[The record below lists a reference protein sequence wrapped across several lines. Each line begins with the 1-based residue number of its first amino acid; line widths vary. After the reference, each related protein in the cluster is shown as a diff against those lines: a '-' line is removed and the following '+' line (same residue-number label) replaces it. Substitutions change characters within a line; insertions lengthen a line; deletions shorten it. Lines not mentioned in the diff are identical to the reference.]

1 MMSKDDFLFKDDNQD
16 ADSTPQPNSA
26 APWRVLIVDD
36 DDSIHQI
43 TNLVLN
49 HFEFEQRPLQ
59 LLHANSATEAAQLI
73 QQYPDIALAIIDV
86 VMETQHAGLDLV
98 KTIRNQL
105 NNQRMR
111 LILRTGQPGE
121 APEEQVIRDYD
132 INDYK
137 NKTEVTAIK
146 LKTLLYTGLRSYR
159 DMCFIEQHK
168 AGLEKIIGCTTSFLQ
183 CSTLREFASLILGQ
197 VAFLLG
203 LEREQIYCCA
213 AINSPEQ
220 PRLKLDIIASSNPDY
235 SNGLPQDVFDK
246 ISQVQHDKQSYYSDD
261 CFIGYFTTHHGSE
274 NFLYVSKGGKLEQTD
289 HQLLSYF
296 SHNIAI
302 AYENIRLRESMRES
316 QRELSYILGE
326 AVEKRSKETGSHVK
340 RVANYSYL
348 LAIKCGLSAY
358 EAEKIKLA
366 SPLHDLGKIAIPDH
380 ILNKPGKHDADEWA
394 IMLQH
399 AELGYQILQH
409 SSNEILQMGAVIA
422 QQHHEKWNGKGY
434 PQRLSGHNIHIAGR
448 ITALADVFDALGS
461 DRCYKKAWPLDD
473 IIELIRRE
481 RGQQFDPAL
490 ADILLNNLDAFVAI
504 RDAYPD

>member
-1 MMSKDDFLFKDDNQD
+1 MSSNDFLFNDDA
-16 ADSTPQPNSA
+16 ADTISPHSNNNA
-26 APWRVLIVDD
+26 APWQVLVVDD
-36 DDSIHQI
+36 DESIHQI
-43 TNLVLN
+43 TSLVLN
-49 HFEFEQRPLQ
+49 NFEFEQRPLQ
-59 LLHANSATEAAQLI
+59 LLHAKSALEAQQLI
-73 QQYPDIALAIIDV
+73 EQHPDIALAIIDV
-86 VMETQHAGLDLV
+86 VMETQHAGLELV
-98 KTIRNQL
+98 KTIRQHIK
-105 NNQRMR
+105 NQRIR

-121 APEEQVIRDYD
+121 APEEHVIRDYD

-146 LKTLLYTGLRSYR
+146 LKTMLYAGLRSYR
-159 DMCFIEQHK
+159 DICFIERHRV
-168 AGLEKIIGCTTSFLQ
+168 GLEKIIGCTTSFLR

-213 AINSPEQ
+213 AINSAQ
-220 PRLKLDIIASSNPDY
+220 QNKLVLDVIASSNPVK
-235 SNGLPQDVFDK
+235 SGTLPDDIVAK
-246 ISQVQHDKQSYYSDD
+246 IQQVQRDKQSYYADD
-261 CFIGYFTTHHGSE
+261 CFIGYFSTQNGSE
-274 NFLYVSKGGKLEQTD
+274 NFLYVSKGSKLEQTD

-302 AYENIRLRESMRES
+302 AYENIRLRELMRES

-348 LAIKCGLSAY
+348 LAVHYGLTEY

-380 ILNKPGKHDADEWA
+380 ILNKPGKHDAAEWA
-394 IMLQH
+394 IMQQH

-409 SSNEILQMGAVIA
+409 STNEIMQMGAIIA
-422 QQHHEKWNGKGY
+422 HQHHEKWNGKGY
-434 PQRLSGHNIHIAGR
+434 PRGLAKENIHIAGR

-461 DRCYKKAWPLDD
+461 DRCYKKAWPLPE
-473 IIELIRRE
+473 IIELIRQE

-490 ADILLNNLDAFVAI
+490 VDILLNNLDAFLAI

>member
-1 MMSKDDFLFKDDNQD
+1 MSSNDFLFNDEAADTSSLRSNDN
-16 ADSTPQPNSA
+16 AV
-26 APWRVLIVDD
+26 PWQVLVVDD
-36 DDSIHQI
+36 DESIHQI
-43 TNLVLN
+43 TSLVLN
-49 HFEFEQRPLQ
+49 NFEFEQRPLQ
-59 LLHANSATEAAQLI
+59 LLHAKSAREAQQLI
-73 QQYPDIALAIIDV
+73 EQHPDIALAIIDV
-86 VMETQHAGLDLV
+86 VMETQHAGLELV
-98 KTIRNQL
+98 KTIRQHIK
-105 NNQRMR
+105 NQRMR

-121 APEEQVIRDYD
+121 APEEHVIRDYD

-146 LKTLLYTGLRSYR
+146 LKTMLYAGLRSYR
-159 DMCFIEQHK
+159 DICFIEQHR
-168 AGLEKIIGCTTSFLQ
+168 AGLEKIIGCTTSFLR

-213 AINSPEQ
+213 AINNAQ
-220 PRLKLDIIASSNPDY
+220 QDQLMLDVIASSNPIK
-235 SNGLPQDVFDK
+235 GGTLPDDIVAKMQ
-246 ISQVQHDKQSYYSDD
+246 QVQRDKQSYYADD
-261 CFIGYFTTHHGSE
+261 CFIGYFSTQNGSE
-274 NFLYVSKGGKLEQTD
+274 NFLYVSKGSKLEQTD

-302 AYENIRLRESMRES
+302 AYENIRLRELMRES
-316 QRELSYILGE
+316 QRELAYILGE

-348 LAIKCGLSAY
+348 LAIHYGLTEY

-380 ILNKPGKHDADEWA
+380 ILNKPGKHDAAEWA
-394 IMLQH
+394 IMQQH

-409 SSNEILQMGAVIA
+409 STNEIMQMGAIIA
-422 QQHHEKWNGKGY
+422 HQHHEKWNGKGY
-434 PQRLSGHNIHIAGR
+434 PQGLAKDDIHIAGR

-461 DRCYKKAWPLDD
+461 DRCYKKAWPLPD
-473 IIELIRRE
+473 IIELIRQE

-490 ADILLNNLDAFVAI
+490 ADILLNNLDAFLAI

>member
-1 MMSKDDFLFKDDNQD
+1 MSNDDFLFKDDTPD

-26 APWRVLIVDD
+26 APWLVLIVDD

-49 HFEFEQRPLQ
+49 QFEFEQRPLQ
-59 LLHANSATEAAQLI
+59 LLHASSAREAAQLI
-73 QQYPDIALAIIDV
+73 QQHPDIALAIIDV

-98 KTIRNQL
+98 KTIRQQL
-105 NNQRMR
+105 KNQRMR

-121 APEEQVIRDYD
+121 APEEHVIRDYD

-146 LKTLLYTGLRSYR
+146 LKTLLYAGLRSYR
-159 DMCFIEQHK
+159 DICFIEQHK

-213 AINSPEQ
+213 AINSPKPQ
-220 PRLKLDIIASSNPDY
+220 GLKLDIIASSNPEF
-235 SNGLPQDVFDK
+235 SSRLPQQVFDK
-246 ISQVQHDKQSYYSDD
+246 IKQVQQDKQSYYADD

-274 NFLYVSKGGKLEQTD
+274 NFLYVSKGSKLEQTD

-302 AYENIRLRESMRES
+302 AYENIRLRELMRES

-340 RVANYSYL
+340 RVANYSYI
-348 LAIKCGLSAY
+348 LAIKCGLSEY

-409 SSNEILQMGAVIA
+409 STNEILQMGAIIA
-422 QQHHEKWNGKGY
+422 HQHHEKWNGKGY
-434 PQRLSGHNIHIAGR
+434 PQGLSGHNIHIAGR

-461 DRCYKKAWPLDD
+461 DRCYKKAWPLED

-490 ADILLNNLDAFVAI
+490 ADILLNHLDAFLAI

>member
-1 MMSKDDFLFKDDNQD
+1 MSSNDFLFNDEAADTSSLRSNDN
-16 ADSTPQPNSA
+16 AV
-26 APWRVLIVDD
+26 PWQVLVVDD
-36 DDSIHQI
+36 DESIHQI
-43 TNLVLN
+43 TSLVLN
-49 HFEFEQRPLQ
+49 NFEFEQRPLQ
-59 LLHANSATEAAQLI
+59 LLHAKSAREAQQLI
-73 QQYPDIALAIIDV
+73 EQHPDIALAIIDV
-86 VMETQHAGLDLV
+86 VMETQHAGLELV
-98 KTIRNQL
+98 KTIRQHIK
-105 NNQRMR
+105 NQRMR

-121 APEEQVIRDYD
+121 APEEHVIRDYD

-146 LKTLLYTGLRSYR
+146 LKTMLYAGLRSYR
-159 DMCFIEQHK
+159 DICFIERHR
-168 AGLEKIIGCTTSFLQ
+168 AGLEKIIGCTTSFLR

-213 AINSPEQ
+213 AINNAQ
-220 PRLKLDIIASSNPDY
+220 QDQLMLDIIASSNPVK
-235 SNGLPQDVFDK
+235 GGTLPDDIVAKMQ
-246 ISQVQHDKQSYYSDD
+246 QVQRDKQSYYADD
-261 CFIGYFTTHHGSE
+261 CFIGYFSTQNGSE
-274 NFLYVSKGGKLEQTD
+274 NFLYVSKGSKLEQTD

-302 AYENIRLRESMRES
+302 AYENIRLRELMRES
-316 QRELSYILGE
+316 QRELAYILGE

-348 LAIKCGLSAY
+348 LAIHYGLTEY

-380 ILNKPGKHDADEWA
+380 ILNKPGKHDAAEWA
-394 IMLQH
+394 IMQQH

-409 SSNEILQMGAVIA
+409 STNEIMQMGAIIA
-422 QQHHEKWNGKGY
+422 HQHHEKWNGKGY
-434 PQRLSGHNIHIAGR
+434 PQGLAKDDIHIAGR

-461 DRCYKKAWPLDD
+461 DRCYKKAWPLPD
-473 IIELIRRE
+473 IIELIRQE

-490 ADILLNNLDAFVAI
+490 ADILLNNLDDFLAI

>member
-1 MMSKDDFLFKDDNQD
+1 MNKDEFLFNDDIV
-16 ADSTPQPNSA
+16 APQTDIEENL
-26 APWRVLIVDD
+26 APPWLVLIVDD
-36 DDSIHQI
+36 DESIHQI
-43 TNLVLN
+43 TALVLKN
-49 HFEFEQRPLQ
+49 FEFEQRPLQ
-59 LLHANSATEAAQLI
+59 LLHAYSAAAAEQLI
-73 QQYPDIALAIIDV
+73 REHTDIALGIIDV
-86 VMETQHAGLDLV
+86 VMETQHAGLDLIRI
-98 KTIRNQL
+98 IRNDIK
-105 NNQRMR
+105 NQRMR

-121 APEEQVIRDYD
+121 APEENVIRDYD

-146 LKTLLYTGLRSYR
+146 LKTLLYAGLRSYR
-159 DMCFIEQHK
+159 DICFIEQHK
-168 AGLEKIIGCTTSFLQ
+168 IGLEKIIGCTTSFLR
-183 CSTLREFASLILGQ
+183 CSSLREFASLILGQ

-203 LEREQIYCCA
+203 LERQQIYCCA
-213 AINSPEQ
+213 AINNSQ
-220 PRLKLDIIASSNPDY
+220 QQLVLDIIASSNPA
-235 SNGLPQDVFDK
+235 SGTTLPPEVVAK
-246 ISQVQHDKQSYYSDD
+246 IELVQQQKQSYYADD
-261 CFIGYFTTHHGSE
+261 CFIGYFTTHNGSE
-274 NFLYVSKGGKLEQTD
+274 NFLYVNKGSKLEQTD

-302 AYENIRLRESMRES
+302 AYENIRLRELMRES

-348 LAIKCGLSAY
+348 LAIKCGLSEY

-380 ILNKPGKHDADEWA
+380 ILNKPGKHDEAEWA

-409 SSNEILQMGAVIA
+409 STNEILQMGAIIA
-422 QQHHEKWNGKGY
+422 HQHHEKWNGKGY
-434 PQRLSGHNIHIAGR
+434 PQGLSGHNIHIAGR
-448 ITALADVFDALGS
+448 VTALADVFDALGS
-461 DRCYKKAWPLDD
+461 DRCYKKAWPLPE

-481 RGQQFDPAL
+481 RGQHFDPTL
-490 ADILLNNLDAFVAI
+490 VDILLNNLDAFLAI

>member
-1 MMSKDDFLFKDDNQD
+1 MSSNDFLFNDETADTSSLRTNDN
-16 ADSTPQPNSA
+16 AV
-26 APWRVLIVDD
+26 PWQVLVVDD
-36 DDSIHQI
+36 DESIHQI
-43 TNLVLN
+43 TSLVLN
-49 HFEFEQRPLQ
+49 NFEFEQRPLQ
-59 LLHANSATEAAQLI
+59 LLHAKSAREAQQLI
-73 QQYPDIALAIIDV
+73 EQHPDIALAIIDV
-86 VMETQHAGLDLV
+86 VMETQHAGLELV
-98 KTIRNQL
+98 KTIRQHIK
-105 NNQRMR
+105 NQRMR

-121 APEEQVIRDYD
+121 APEEHVIRDYD

-146 LKTLLYTGLRSYR
+146 LKTMLYAGLRSYR
-159 DMCFIEQHK
+159 DICFIEQHR
-168 AGLEKIIGCTTSFLQ
+168 AGLEKIIGCTTSFLR

-213 AINSPEQ
+213 AINNAQ
-220 PRLKLDIIASSNPDY
+220 QDQLMLDVIASSNPVK
-235 SNGLPQDVFDK
+235 GGTLPDDIVAKMQ
-246 ISQVQHDKQSYYSDD
+246 QVQRDKQSYYADD
-261 CFIGYFTTHHGSE
+261 CFIGYFSTQNGSE
-274 NFLYVSKGGKLEQTD
+274 NFLYVSKGSKLEQTD

-302 AYENIRLRESMRES
+302 AYENIRLRELMRES
-316 QRELSYILGE
+316 QRELAYILGE

-348 LAIKCGLSAY
+348 LAIHYGLTEY

-380 ILNKPGKHDADEWA
+380 ILNKPGKHDAAEWA
-394 IMLQH
+394 IMQQH

-409 SSNEILQMGAVIA
+409 STNEIMQMGAIIA
-422 QQHHEKWNGKGY
+422 HQHHEKWNGKGY
-434 PQRLSGHNIHIAGR
+434 PQGLAKDDIHIAGR

-461 DRCYKKAWPLDD
+461 DRCYKKAWPLPD
-473 IIELIRRE
+473 IIELIRQE

-490 ADILLNNLDAFVAI
+490 ADILLNNLDAFLAI

>member
-1 MMSKDDFLFKDDNQD
+1 MGSNDFLFNDDA
-16 ADSTPQPNSA
+16 ADTISPHTDSNA
-26 APWRVLIVDD
+26 VPWQVLVVDD
-36 DDSIHQI
+36 DESIHQI
-43 TNLVLN
+43 TSLVLN
-49 HFEFEQRPLQ
+49 NFEFEQRPLQ
-59 LLHANSATEAAQLI
+59 LLHAKSAREAQQLI
-73 QQYPDIALAIIDV
+73 EQHPDIALAIIDV
-86 VMETQHAGLDLV
+86 VMETQHAGLELV
-98 KTIRNQL
+98 KTIRQHIK
-105 NNQRMR
+105 NQRMR

-121 APEEQVIRDYD
+121 APEEHVIRDYD

-146 LKTLLYTGLRSYR
+146 LKTMLYAGLRSYR
-159 DMCFIEQHK
+159 DICFIEQHRV
-168 AGLEKIIGCTTSFLQ
+168 GLEKIIGCTTSFLR

-213 AINSPEQ
+213 AINSAQQNQLE
-220 PRLKLDIIASSNPDY
+220 LDVIASSNPVKG
-235 SNGLPQDVFDK
+235 SGLPDDIVAKMQ
-246 ISQVQHDKQSYYSDD
+246 QVQRDKQSYYADD
-261 CFIGYFTTHHGSE
+261 CFIGYFSTQNGSE
-274 NFLYVSKGGKLEQTD
+274 NFLYVSKGSKLEQTD

-302 AYENIRLRESMRES
+302 AYENIRLRELMRES
-316 QRELSYILGE
+316 QRELAYILGE

-348 LAIKCGLSAY
+348 LAIHYGLTEY

-380 ILNKPGKHDADEWA
+380 ILNKPGKHDAAEWV
-394 IMLQH
+394 IMQQH

-409 SSNEILQMGAVIA
+409 STNEILQMGAIIA
-422 QQHHEKWNGKGY
+422 HQHHEKWNGKGY
-434 PQRLSGHNIHIAGR
+434 PQGLAKEDIHIAGR

-461 DRCYKKAWPLDD
+461 DRCYKKAWPLPE
-473 IIELIRRE
+473 IIELIRQE

-490 ADILLNNLDAFVAI
+490 ADILLNNLDAFLAI

>member
-1 MMSKDDFLFKDDNQD
+1 MSSNDFLFNDEAADTSSLRSNDN
-16 ADSTPQPNSA
+16 AV
-26 APWRVLIVDD
+26 PWQVLVVDD
-36 DDSIHQI
+36 DESIHQI
-43 TNLVLN
+43 TSLVLN
-49 HFEFEQRPLQ
+49 NFEFEQRPLQ
-59 LLHANSATEAAQLI
+59 LLHAKSAREAQQLI
-73 QQYPDIALAIIDV
+73 EQQPDIALAIIDV
-86 VMETQHAGLDLV
+86 VMETQHAGLELV
-98 KTIRNQL
+98 KTIRQDIK
-105 NNQRMR
+105 NQRMR

-121 APEEQVIRDYD
+121 APEEHVIRDYD

-146 LKTLLYTGLRSYR
+146 LKTMLYAGLRSYR
-159 DMCFIEQHK
+159 DICFIERHR
-168 AGLEKIIGCTTSFLQ
+168 AGLEKIIGCTTSFLR

-213 AINSPEQ
+213 AINNAQ
-220 PRLKLDIIASSNPDY
+220 QDQLMLDIIASSNPVK
-235 SNGLPQDVFDK
+235 GGTLPDDIVAKMQ
-246 ISQVQHDKQSYYSDD
+246 QVQRDKQSYYADD
-261 CFIGYFTTHHGSE
+261 CFIGYFSTQNGSE
-274 NFLYVSKGGKLEQTD
+274 NFLYVSKGSKLEQTD

-302 AYENIRLRESMRES
+302 AYENIRLRELMRES
-316 QRELSYILGE
+316 QRELAYILGE

-348 LAIKCGLSAY
+348 LAIHYGLTEY

-380 ILNKPGKHDADEWA
+380 ILNKPGKHDAAEWA
-394 IMLQH
+394 IMQQH

-409 SSNEILQMGAVIA
+409 STNEIMQMGAIIA
-422 QQHHEKWNGKGY
+422 HQHHEKWNGKGY
-434 PQRLSGHNIHIAGR
+434 PQGLAKDDIHIAGR

-461 DRCYKKAWPLDD
+461 DRCYKKAWPLPD
-473 IIELIRRE
+473 IIELIRQE

-490 ADILLNNLDAFVAI
+490 ADILLNNLDDFLAI

>member
-1 MMSKDDFLFKDDNQD
+1 MSSNDFLFNDETADTRSLRTNDN
-16 ADSTPQPNSA
+16 AV
-26 APWRVLIVDD
+26 PWQVLVVDD
-36 DDSIHQI
+36 DESIHQI
-43 TNLVLN
+43 TSLVLN
-49 HFEFEQRPLQ
+49 NFEFEQRPLQ
-59 LLHANSATEAAQLI
+59 LLHAKSAREAQQLI
-73 QQYPDIALAIIDV
+73 EQHPDIALAIIDV
-86 VMETQHAGLDLV
+86 VMETQHAGLELV
-98 KTIRNQL
+98 KTIRQHIK
-105 NNQRMR
+105 NQRMR

-121 APEEQVIRDYD
+121 APEEHVIRDYD

-146 LKTLLYTGLRSYR
+146 LKTMLYAGLRSYR
-159 DMCFIEQHK
+159 DICFIEQHR
-168 AGLEKIIGCTTSFLQ
+168 AGLEKIIGCTTSFLR

-213 AINSPEQ
+213 AINNAQ
-220 PRLKLDIIASSNPDY
+220 QDQLMLDVIASSNPVK
-235 SNGLPQDVFDK
+235 GGTLPDDIVAKMQ
-246 ISQVQHDKQSYYSDD
+246 QVQRDKQSYYADD
-261 CFIGYFTTHHGSE
+261 CFIGYFSTQNGSE
-274 NFLYVSKGGKLEQTD
+274 NFLYVSKGSKLEQTD

-302 AYENIRLRESMRES
+302 AYENIRLRELMRES
-316 QRELSYILGE
+316 QRELAYILGE

-348 LAIKCGLSAY
+348 LAIHYGLTEY

-380 ILNKPGKHDADEWA
+380 ILNKPGKHDAAEWA
-394 IMLQH
+394 IMQQH

-409 SSNEILQMGAVIA
+409 STNEIMQMGAIIA
-422 QQHHEKWNGKGY
+422 HQHHEKWNGKGY
-434 PQRLSGHNIHIAGR
+434 PQGLAKDDIHIAGR

-461 DRCYKKAWPLDD
+461 DRCYKKAWPLPD
-473 IIELIRRE
+473 IIELIRQE

-490 ADILLNNLDAFVAI
+490 ADILLNNLDAFLAI

>member
-1 MMSKDDFLFKDDNQD
+1 MSSNDFLFNDETADTSSLGTNDN
-16 ADSTPQPNSA
+16 AV
-26 APWRVLIVDD
+26 PWQVLVVDD
-36 DDSIHQI
+36 DESIHQI
-43 TNLVLN
+43 TSLVLN
-49 HFEFEQRPLQ
+49 NFEFEQRPLQ
-59 LLHANSATEAAQLI
+59 LLHAKSAREAQQLI
-73 QQYPDIALAIIDV
+73 EQHPDIALAIIDV
-86 VMETQHAGLDLV
+86 VMETQHAGLELV
-98 KTIRNQL
+98 KTIRQHIK
-105 NNQRMR
+105 NQRMR

-121 APEEQVIRDYD
+121 APEEHVIRDYD

-146 LKTLLYTGLRSYR
+146 LKTMLYAGLRSYR
-159 DMCFIEQHK
+159 DICFIEQHR
-168 AGLEKIIGCTTSFLQ
+168 AGLEKIIGCTTSFLR

-213 AINSPEQ
+213 AINNAQ
-220 PRLKLDIIASSNPDY
+220 QDQLMLDVIASSNPVK
-235 SNGLPQDVFDK
+235 GGTLPDDIVAKMQ
-246 ISQVQHDKQSYYSDD
+246 QVQRDKQSYYADD
-261 CFIGYFTTHHGSE
+261 CFIGYFSTQNGSE
-274 NFLYVSKGGKLEQTD
+274 NFLYVSKGSKLEQTD

-302 AYENIRLRESMRES
+302 AYENIRLRELMRES
-316 QRELSYILGE
+316 QRELAYILGE

-348 LAIKCGLSAY
+348 LAIHYGLTEY

-380 ILNKPGKHDADEWA
+380 ILNKPGKHDAAEWA
-394 IMLQH
+394 IMQQH

-409 SSNEILQMGAVIA
+409 STNEIMQMGAIIA
-422 QQHHEKWNGKGY
+422 HQHHEKWNGKGY
-434 PQRLSGHNIHIAGR
+434 PQGLAKDDIHIAGR

-461 DRCYKKAWPLDD
+461 DRCYKKAWPLPD
-473 IIELIRRE
+473 IIELIRQE

-490 ADILLNNLDAFVAI
+490 ADILLNNLDAFLAI

>member
-1 MMSKDDFLFKDDNQD
+1 MSNDDYLFNDDTSD
-16 ADSTPQPNSA
+16 ADSQPLPNT
-26 APWRVLIVDD
+26 APPWLVLIVDD
-36 DDSIHQI
+36 DESIHQI
-43 TNLVLN
+43 TRLVLN
-49 HFEFEQRPLQ
+49 QFEFEQRPLQ
-59 LLHANSATEAAQLI
+59 LLHARSANEARQLI
-73 QQYPDIALAIIDV
+73 AEHADIALAIIDV
-86 VMETQHAGLDLV
+86 VMETQHAGLELV
-98 KTIRNQL
+98 KTIRHQFK
-105 NNQRMR
+105 NQRMR

-121 APEEQVIRDYD
+121 APEEHVIRDYD

-146 LKTLLYTGLRSYR
+146 LKTLLYAGLRSYR
-159 DMCFIEQHK
+159 DICFIEHHK
-168 AGLEKIIGCTTSFLQ
+168 AGLEKLIGCTTSFLQ

-197 VAFLLG
+197 VAYLLG

-213 AINSPEQ
+213 AINTPK
-220 PRLKLDIIASSNPDY
+220 PLGLKLEIIASSAPGLSHHLPDE
-235 SNGLPQDVFDK
+235 VVEK
-246 ISQVQHDKQSYYSDD
+246 IRQVQADKQSYYGDD

-274 NFLYVSKGGKLEQTD
+274 NFLYVSKGSKLESTD

-302 AYENIRLRESMRES
+302 AYENIRLREQMRES
-316 QRELSYILGE
+316 QRELAYILGE

-348 LAIKCGLSAY
+348 LAIKCGLS
-358 EAEKIKLA
+358 EFDAEKIKLA
-366 SPLHDLGKIAIPDH
+366 SPLHDLGKIAIADH

-394 IMLQH
+394 LMQQH

-409 SSNEILQMGAVIA
+409 STNEILQMGAIIA
-422 QQHHEKWNGKGY
+422 HQHHEKWNGKGY

-461 DRCYKKAWPLDD
+461 DRCYKKAWPLED
-473 IIELIRRE
+473 IIELIRAE

-490 ADILLNNLDAFVAI
+490 ADILLNNLDAFLAI
-504 RDAYPD
+504 REAYPD

>member
-1 MMSKDDFLFKDDNQD
+1 MSSNDFLFNDEAADTSSLRSNDN
-16 ADSTPQPNSA
+16 AV
-26 APWRVLIVDD
+26 PWQVLVVDD
-36 DDSIHQI
+36 DESIHQI
-43 TNLVLN
+43 TSLVLN
-49 HFEFEQRPLQ
+49 NFEFEQRPLQ
-59 LLHANSATEAAQLI
+59 LLHAKSAREAQQLI
-73 QQYPDIALAIIDV
+73 EQHPDIALAIIDV
-86 VMETQHAGLDLV
+86 VMETQHAGLELV
-98 KTIRNQL
+98 KTIRQHIK
-105 NNQRMR
+105 NQRMR

-121 APEEQVIRDYD
+121 APEEHVIRDYD

-146 LKTLLYTGLRSYR
+146 LKTMLYAGLRSYR
-159 DMCFIEQHK
+159 DICFIERHR
-168 AGLEKIIGCTTSFLQ
+168 AGLEKIIGCTTSFLR

-213 AINSPEQ
+213 AINNAQ
-220 PRLKLDIIASSNPDY
+220 KDQLMLDIIASSNPVK
-235 SNGLPQDVFDK
+235 GGTLPDDIVAKMQ
-246 ISQVQHDKQSYYSDD
+246 QVQRDKQSYYADD
-261 CFIGYFTTHHGSE
+261 CFIGYFSTQNGSE
-274 NFLYVSKGGKLEQTD
+274 NFLYVSKGSKLEQTD

-302 AYENIRLRESMRES
+302 AYENIRLRELMRES
-316 QRELSYILGE
+316 QRELAYILGE

-348 LAIKCGLSAY
+348 LAIHYGLTEY

-380 ILNKPGKHDADEWA
+380 ILNKPGKHDAAEWA
-394 IMLQH
+394 IMQQH

-409 SSNEILQMGAVIA
+409 STNEIMQMGAIIA
-422 QQHHEKWNGKGY
+422 HQHHEKWNGKGY
-434 PQRLSGHNIHIAGR
+434 PQGLAKDDIHIAGR

-461 DRCYKKAWPLDD
+461 DRCYKKAWPLPD
-473 IIELIRRE
+473 IIELIRQE

-490 ADILLNNLDAFVAI
+490 ADILLNNLDDFLAI

>member
-1 MMSKDDFLFKDDNQD
+1 MSNDDFLFKDDNQD
-16 ADSTPQPNSA
+16 ADNTPQPNTA
-26 APWRVLIVDD
+26 LPWLVLIVDD

-43 TNLVLN
+43 THLVLN
-49 HFEFEQRPLQ
+49 QFEFEQRPLQ
-59 LLHANSATEAAQLI
+59 LLHANSAREAAQLI
-73 QQYPDIALAIIDV
+73 QQHPDIALAIIDV

-105 NNQRMR
+105 KNQRMR

-121 APEEQVIRDYD
+121 APEEHVIRDYD

-146 LKTLLYTGLRSYR
+146 LKTLLYAGLRSYR
-159 DMCFIEQHK
+159 DICFIEQHK

-213 AINSPEQ
+213 AINSPKPQ
-220 PRLKLDIIASSNPDY
+220 GLKLDIIASSNPEF
-235 SNGLPQDVFDK
+235 SSRLPQQVFDK
-246 ISQVQHDKQSYYSDD
+246 IKQVQHDKQSYYADD

-274 NFLYVSKGGKLEQTD
+274 NFLYVSKGSKLEQTD

-302 AYENIRLRESMRES
+302 AYENIRLRELMRES

-348 LAIKCGLSAY
+348 LAIKCGLSEY

-380 ILNKPGKHDADEWA
+380 ILNKPGKHNADEWA

-409 SSNEILQMGAVIA
+409 STNEILQMGAIIA
-422 QQHHEKWNGKGY
+422 HQHHEKWNGKGY

-490 ADILLNNLDAFVAI
+490 ADILLNHLDAFLAI

>member
-1 MMSKDDFLFKDDNQD
+1 MNNDDFLFNEDV
-16 ADSTPQPNSA
+16 ADSSEAAAVNTATP
-26 APWRVLIVDD
+26 WLVLVVDD
-36 DDSIHQI
+36 DNSIHQI
-43 TNLVLN
+43 TSLVLN
-49 HFEFEQRPLQ
+49 NFEFEQRPLQ
-59 LLHANSATEAAQLI
+59 LLHAHSAAEAEAII
-73 QQYPDIALAIIDV
+73 QQQPDIALAIIDV
-86 VMETQHAGLDLV
+86 VMETQHAGLELV
-98 KTIRNQL
+98 KTIRQQL
-105 NNQRMR
+105 SNRRMR
-111 LILRTGQPGE
+111 LVLRTGQPGE
-121 APEEQVIRDYD
+121 APEEHVIRDYD

-146 LKTLLYTGLRSYR
+146 LKTLLYAGLRSYR
-159 DMCFIEQHK
+159 DICIIEHHK

-183 CSTLREFASLILGQ
+183 CSSLKEFASLILGQ

-213 AINSPEQ
+213 AINSAAADTLQ
-220 PRLKLDIIASSNPDY
+220 LDVIASNVASN
-235 SNGLPQDVFDK
+235 SQLPPEVLAK
-246 ISQVQHDKQSYYSDD
+246 IMQVQQDKTAYCGED
-261 CFIGYFTTHHGSE
+261 CFIGYFTTHRGNE
-274 NFLYVSKGGKLEQTD
+274 NFLYVSKGTKLEQTE

-302 AYENIRLRESMRES
+302 AYENIRLRELMRDS

-348 LAIKCGLSAY
+348 LAIKGGLSDY
-358 EAEKIKLA
+358 DAEVIKLA

-409 SSNEILQMGAVIA
+409 STNEILQMGAIIA

-434 PQRLSGHNIHIAGR
+434 PQGLSGHNIHIAGR

-461 DRCYKKAWPLDD
+461 DRCYKKAWPLEE

-490 ADILLNNLDAFVAI
+490 ADILLNNLDDFIAI

>member
-1 MMSKDDFLFKDDNQD
+1 MSNENFLFDEDLVSDD
-16 ADSTPQPNSA
+16 SPPEPNMA
-26 APWRVLIVDD
+26 APWMALVVDD
-36 DDSIHQI
+36 DESIHQI
-43 TNLVLN
+43 TALVLN
-49 HFEFEQRPLQ
+49 NFEFEQRPLR
-59 LLHANSATEAAQLI
+59 LLHAYSAAEAEKI
-73 QQYPDIALAIIDV
+73 IVSNPDIALAIIDV
-86 VMETQHAGLDLV
+86 VMETQHAGLELV
-98 KTIRNQL
+98 KIIRQHIK
-105 NNQRMR
+105 NQRMR

-121 APEEQVIRDYD
+121 APEEHVIRDYD

-146 LKTLLYTGLRSYR
+146 LKTLFYAALRSYR
-159 DMCFIEQHK
+159 DICIIENHK

-183 CSTLREFASLILGQ
+183 CSSLRQFASLILGQ

-203 LEREQIYCCA
+203 LEREQLYCCA
-213 AINSPEQ
+213 AINNVDHNDVALEV
-220 PRLKLDIIASSNPDY
+220 IASSNSAKP
-235 SNGLPQDVFDK
+235 STLPADVVSK
-246 ISQVQHDKQSYYSDD
+246 ILHVQQAKQSYYGED
-261 CFIGYFTTHHGSE
+261 CFIGYFTTHKGSE
-274 NFLYVSKGGKLEQTD
+274 NFLYVSKGSKLEQTD

-302 AYENIRLRESMRES
+302 AYENIRLRELMRES

-348 LAIKCGLSAY
+348 LAVKCGLSEF

-380 ILNKPGKHDADEWA
+380 ILNKPGKHTEEEWA

-399 AELGYQILQH
+399 AELGYQILQN
-409 SSNEILQMGAVIA
+409 SNNEILQMGAIIA

-434 PQRLSGHNIHIAGR
+434 PQGLSGHNIHIAGR

-461 DRCYKKAWPLDD
+461 DRCYKKAWPLND
-473 IIELIRRE
+473 IIELIAAE
-481 RGQQFDPAL
+481 SGQHFDPAL
-490 ADILLNNLDAFVAI
+490 ADILLKHLDAFLAI